1 MDRSSL
7 VVGGA
12 VLIGIATFLGIAEWK
27 PWRRRR
33 K

>member
-1 MDRSSL
+1 MDRTPL

-12 VLIGIATFLGIAEWK
+12 FLIGVAIFLAIAEWK
-27 PWRRRR
+27 PWRRR